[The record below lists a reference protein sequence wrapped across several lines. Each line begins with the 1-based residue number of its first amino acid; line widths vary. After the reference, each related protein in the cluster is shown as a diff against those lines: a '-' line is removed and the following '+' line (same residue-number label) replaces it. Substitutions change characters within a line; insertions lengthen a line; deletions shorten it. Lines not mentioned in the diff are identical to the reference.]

1 MGTKEIKAFPLQPL
15 LDSHQSQIC
24 LDDLIADV
32 YLDAVKS
39 EDHYC
44 NTSKTDT
51 QSGYLW
57 LPVMSCEWAF
67 TDRMCSVVLFHLLYS
82 AVIRFS
88 LPVISLVII

>member
-67 TDRMCSVVLFHLLYS
+67 TDRMCS
-82 AVIRFS
+82 S
-88 LPVISLVII
+88 LPPLVHTLCSDTF